1 MKKVLGTIALLLA
14 GSAVAPQALF
24 AAPPEG
30 KWSGTATSNIGD
42 TSRCRPTLKWE
53 LTSAGGKLTAR
64 LDFVDE
70 RVQPVEGTVNEDGS
84 FETRYANTR
93 GDPVDVKG
101 KIGESFSISN
111 PKNCGYGGLSLK
123 P

>member
-1 MKKVLGTIALLLA
+1 MKKLAGTIALVLA
-14 GSAVAPQALF
+14 GISAAPSALL

-30 KWSGTATSNIGD
+30 IWSGTANSNIGD

-53 LTSAGGKLTAR
+53 LTSAAGKLTIR
-64 LDFVDE
+64 LEFVGE
-70 RVQPVEGTVNEDGS
+70 RVQPVEGTVGEDGS
-84 FETRYANTR
+84 FETGYPNTR
-93 GDPVDVKG
+93 GDPVNVKG

-111 PKNCGYGGLSLK
+111 PKNCGYGELSLK